1 MKQKLLGFFVLFLIT
16 FSQAQTTR
24 YIYETAVNP
33 DSINLVSMKTE
44 RTFLDIKGGKSL
56 FISENKLIKDS
67 LFASFKPE
75 EKENTKKEEKD
86 FPKLGTKKHFEP
98 TFFDYFITKSIPE
111 QKVYY
116 YDRVGGKQIY
126 YQEDRPLKWDITND
140 IEKQNGYQA
149 QKATANFG
157 GRIWTAWFTKDI
169 NISDGPYKFSGLP
182 GLIVKLEDD
191 KGDYKFD
198 LVKKINLKNSFEES
212 ISSDAKQS
220 TRVDFHGDKAAL
232 ELEFVKNRK
241 SMAGN
246 NGGGMPDFGS
256 GGRHG
261 GGMNGGGMNGGG
273 MGGMRGGGGHGGGR
287 GMRGGGMDG
296 GSNSFPMQSSGSVN
310 APFNGG
316 SQNPIELK

>member
-1 MKQKLLGFFVLFLIT
+1 MKQKLLGFFVLFIVAM
-16 FSQAQTTR
+16 FHGQTTR
-24 YIYETAVNP
+24 YVYETAVNP
-33 DSINLVSMKTE
+33 DSINLVTVKTE
-44 RTFLDIKGGKSL
+44 RTFLDVKESRSL

-75 EKENTKKEEKD
+75 EKENIKKGEKD
-86 FPKLGTKKHFEP
+86 FSKLGTKKHFEP
-98 TFFDYFITKSIPE
+98 TFFEYFITKSIPD

-116 YDRVGGKQIY
+116 YDRVGAKQIY
-126 YQEDRPLKWDITND
+126 YQEDRPVKWDITND
-140 IEKQNGYQA
+140 VEKQNGYQV
-149 QKATANFG
+149 QKATVNFG

-198 LVKKINLKNSFEES
+198 LVKKIMVKNSFEEP
-212 ISSDAKQS
+212 ISPDAKQS
-220 TRVDFHGDKAAL
+220 TRKDFHGDKAAL
-232 ELEFVKNRK
+232 ELELMKNRK

-246 NGGGMPDFGS
+246 NGGGMQDFGG
-256 GGRHG
+256 GGRH
-261 GGMNGGGMNGGG
+261 GGGMNGGG
-273 MGGMRGGGGHGGGR
+273 MGGMRGGSHGGGR

-310 APFNGG
+310 VPFNGG

>member
-1 MKQKLLGFFVLFLIT
+1 MKQKLLGFFVLFSII

-33 DSINLVSMKTE
+33 DSINLVTVKTE
-44 RTFLDIKGGKSL
+44 RTFLDIKGEKSL

-67 LFASFKPE
+67 LFASFKPD
-75 EKENTKKEEKD
+75 EKENRKKDISKIGERQKI
-86 FPKLGTKKHFEP
+86 EP
-98 TFFDYFITKSIPE
+98 TFFEYFIMKNIPE

-116 YDRVGGKQIY
+116 YDRVAGKQIY
-126 YQEDRPLKWDITND
+126 YQEDRPIKWEISND
-140 IEKQNGYQA
+140 IGKQNGYQA

-169 NISDGPYKFSGLP
+169 TISDGPYKFSGLP

-198 LVKKINLKNSFEES
+198 LVKKIIVKNSFEEP
-212 ISSDAKQS
+212 INSDAKQS
-220 TRVDFHGDKAAL
+220 TRINFHGDEAAL
-232 ELEFVKNRK
+232 ELELMKNRK

-246 NGGGMPDFGS
+246 NGGGM
-256 GGRHG
+256 
-261 GGMNGGGMNGGG
+261 
-273 MGGMRGGGGHGGGR
+273 GGMRGGGGHSGGR
-287 GMRGGGMDG
+287 GMRDG
-296 GSNSFPMQSSGSVN
+296 GSNNFPMQGSGSVN
-310 APFNGG
+310 VPVNLG

>member
-1 MKQKLLGFFVLFLIT
+1 MKQKLLGFFVLFVVAM
-16 FSQAQTTR
+16 SYGQTTR

-75 EKENTKKEEKD
+75 EKENNKKTEKD
-86 FPKLGTKKHFEP
+86 FSKSGGRKQMEP
-98 TFFDYFITKSIPE
+98 TFFEYFITKNIPE

-126 YQEDRPLKWDITND
+126 YQEDRPVKWEITND
-140 IEKQNGYQA
+140 VEKQNGYQA
-149 QKATANFG
+149 QKATVNFG

-198 LVKKINLKNSFEES
+198 LVKKIIVKNSFEEP

-220 TRVDFHGDKAAL
+220 SRVNFHGDRIAL
-232 ELEFVKNRK
+232 EMEFIKNRK
-241 SMAGN
+241 SMAGS
-246 NGGGMPDFGS
+246 NGAGMQDFNSG
-256 GGRHG
+256 GGRH
-261 GGMNGGGMNGGG
+261 GGGMNGGG
-273 MGGMRGGGGHGGGR
+273 MGGMRGGGHGGGR
-287 GMRGGGMDG
+287 GMNGGGMGMDG
-296 GSNSFPMQSSGSVN
+296 GSNGFPMQNSGNIHS
-310 APFNGG
+310 FSGG
-316 SQNPIELK
+316 SSNPIELK

>member
-1 MKQKLLGFFVLFLIT
+1 MKQKLLGFFVLFVAAV
-16 FSQAQTTR
+16 SYGQTTR

-33 DSINLVSMKTE
+33 DSINLVTMKIE
-44 RTFLDIKGGKSL
+44 RTFLDVKGGKSL
-56 FISENKLIKDS
+56 FISENKLMKDS
-67 LFASFKPE
+67 LFTSYKPE
-75 EKENTKKEEKD
+75 EKENNKKEEKD
-86 FPKLGTKKHFEP
+86 FSKLGAKKHFEP
-98 TFFDYFITKSIPE
+98 TFFEYFITKNIPE

-126 YQEDRPLKWDITND
+126 YQEDRPVKWEITNEV
-140 IEKQNGYQA
+140 EKQNGYPA
-149 QKATANFG
+149 QKATVNFG

-169 NISDGPYKFSGLP
+169 SISDGPYKFSGLP

-198 LVKKINLKNSFEES
+198 LVKKIIVKNSFEEP

-220 TRVDFHGDKAAL
+220 TRIDFHGDKAAL
-232 ELEFVKNRK
+232 EMEFMKNRK

-246 NGGGMPDFGS
+246 NGGRMQGFGG

-261 GGMNGGGMNGGG
+261 GGMN
-273 MGGMRGGGGHGGGR
+273 GGGR

-296 GSNSFPMQSSGSVN
+296 GSNSFPMQSSGNVGV
-310 APFNGG
+310 PFNGG